1 MVEDLLPLQTKRERE
16 REREKETETEHR
28 INPQT
33 NSALPTMGPQ
43 CAKDCL
49 GCQHCAWPAP
59 DPAYVTPPTHDPFGS
74 PRSDQAESGSEGD
87 EDQILDEF
95 RGGVW
100 IMIDDELHA
109 SSDGMGH
116 TDLEMCQLDPIDE
129 LHLEGTGSALRSM
142 FKNKG
147 DLTELMLESGMIE
160 DAGPFHQRVLDLPET
175 HEVHDFVDDDDH
187 LGEIEWAECCEPSYF
202 TAYDQSTDMIHM
214 IADHNGVPII
224 HDAQRHE
231 QECALNDLVNPAPT
245 WGEST
250 ARTEDWE
257 IDNVSFLTLEP
268 VECVLASCGDKFAV
282 GVSHLGAVWVP
293 RSCIP
298 FLPENIG
305 ESFHA
310 QIKVSGAG
318 KYPLRV
324 LPKGIIH

>member
-1 MVEDLLPLQTKRERE
+1 MK
-16 REREKETETEHR
+16 
-28 INPQT
+28 
-33 NSALPTMGPQ
+33 PQ
-43 CAKDCL
+43 CSKDCL
-49 GCQHCAWPAP
+49 GCQH
-59 DPAYVTPPTHDPFGS
+59 YGGLHDPFGDHGS

-100 IMIDDELHA
+100 VMIDDKPHA
-109 SSDGMGH
+109 SPDGMGH

-160 DAGPFHQRVLDLPET
+160 DAGPFHQKILDLSET
-175 HEVHDFVDDDDH
+175 QRHQEFISDDDH
-187 LGEIEWAECCEPSYF
+187 VGEIEWAECCEPSYF

-214 IADHNGVPII
+214 IADQKGVPIL

-231 QECALNDLVNPAPT
+231 QECALNDLVNPIQVGYGA
-245 WGEST
+245 T

-257 IDNVSFLTLEP
+257 IDNASFLTFES

-305 ESFHA
+305 ESFLA
-310 QIKVSGAG
+310 QIKISGTG